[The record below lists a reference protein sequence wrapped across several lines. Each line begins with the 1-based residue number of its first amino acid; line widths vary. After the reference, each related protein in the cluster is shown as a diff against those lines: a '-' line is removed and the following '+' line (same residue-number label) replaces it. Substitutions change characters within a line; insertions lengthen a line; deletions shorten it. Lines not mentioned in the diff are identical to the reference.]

1 MKVKVAY
8 LGPVGTY
15 SHQMTQQ
22 VYQGTSAELIAYPT
36 MEQVLEV
43 VESSEVDE
51 AIVPIE
57 NSTEGAV
64 LVATDVLAHGVNLQ
78 ITNEYL
84 LPIEHFLWGVDP
96 NQAV

>member
-1 MKVKVAY
+1 MGKKLKVAY
-8 LGPVGTY
+8 LGPKGTY
-15 SHQMTQQ
+15 SHEMTQQ
-22 VYQGTSAELIAYPT
+22 VYQRIPAELIPYST

-43 VESSEVDE
+43 VENGEVDE

-84 LPIEHFLWGVDP
+84 LPIEHF
-96 NQAV
+96 